1 MESILLTRLTQTDSP
16 PGQTES
22 LHVIRLRLRHSIF
35 SFSRFSLI
43 RLFISHFIQFIP
55 FMQTKNAQAQPSCT
69 TPLLL
74 VGVFNIKKGCKLE
87 HSCHHQQPLLLHAIF
102 LFLLLLLLLLKMFSF
117 GGEDT
122 SVTTHSLYGSIQQ
135 EAVVGA
141 DGKVTW
147 IKASQSSSSLS
158 GYYTKRSLKKSSPS
172 AACSRGRVPQIKW
185 KNDDEPRHETTPA
198 EIKN

>member
-69 TPLLL
+69 TPLHL
-74 VGVFNIKKGCKLE
+74 VGVFNIKKDVNWSILVIISSHFYCMPY
-87 HSCHHQQPLLLHAIF
+87 SCSFFFSSCSLRCFPLVVKIPLLQPTL
-102 LFLLLLLLLLKMFSF
+102 
-117 GGEDT
+117 
-122 SVTTHSLYGSIQQ
+122 SI
-135 EAVVGA
+135 EA
-141 DGKVTW
+141 
-147 IKASQSSSSLS
+147 SS
-158 GYYTKRSLKKSSPS
+158 KK
-172 AACSRGRVPQIKW
+172 Q
-185 KNDDEPRHETTPA
+185 
-198 EIKN
+198 